1 MMRYFW
7 DAAVAL
13 DPAASE
19 LDEGRRFSLCRPEP
33 LAGLWTDAGLSDVTV
48 EGIEVSTVFADFD
61 DYWTPFLGGQGTAPT
76 YAMSLPEEHRDA
88 IRDLLIARLPGA
100 ADGSIPLTAKA
111 WAVRG

>member
-1 MMRYFW
+1 M
-7 DAAVAL
+7 
-13 DPAASE
+13 
-19 LDEGRRFSLCRPEP
+19 
-33 LAGLWTDAGLSDVTV
+33 TV

-61 DYWTPFLGGQGTAPT
+61 DYWTPFLGGQGSAPT